1 MKSIEKIKRANLFLD
16 VASKIN
22 NFQEQSMKSTLKGE
36 SHFFDEVVKERQ
48 VLKNVDVEDVVIN
61 LITRAI
67 KLSAEAEDQMY
78 EQDVARE
85 SGLRVSEDFINV

>member
-22 NFQEQSMKSTLKGE
+22 KFQEKSMEATIKGE
-36 SHFFDEVVKERQ
+36 SHFFDEVVKQRHM
-48 VLKNVDVEDVVIN
+48 LKNVDVEDVVIN
-61 LITRAI
+61 LVARAI

>member
-1 MKSIEKIKRANLFLD
+1 MKSVEKIKRANLFLD

-22 NFQEQSMKSTLKGE
+22 NFQEQSMKSMLKGE
-36 SHFFDEVVKERQ
+36 SHFFDEVVKQRH
-48 VLKNVDVEDVVIN
+48 VLKTVDVEDVVIN
-61 LITRAI
+61 LVTRAI